1 MTFDDLKNLTAY
13 WLDDVNFG
21 YFTTTQVGAW
31 LNNAH
36 KETQKKL
43 LQSRQNFYLKAS
55 QTSLV
60 VNQTDYVLPDDFMT
74 LHRAELVIS
83 GTVPNEDRSPLAP
96 ITLNQQD
103 LVPAHTGTPQFYY
116 FKKNRIV
123 LSPAPDTVLTFRIH
137 YSPQVTDMTLS
148 TDVPDVPPAYHE
160 FLAVLATI
168 DGLLKDGRDITRFIA
183 KREYYEELMK
193 QETTDR
199 SEDTPRSVVLT
210 GESVGYGMFGY

>member
-13 WLDDVNFG
+13 WLDDLNFG
-21 YFTTTQVGAW
+21 YFTTAQVGAW
-31 LNNAH
+31 LNNAQ
-36 KETQKKL
+36 KETQKIL
-43 LQSRQNFYLKAS
+43 LQSHQNFYLKAV

-74 LHRAELVIS
+74 LHRAELVITGS
-83 GTVPNEDRSPLAP
+83 PPNETRSPLAP
-96 ITLNQQD
+96 VTLNQQD
-103 LVPAHTGTPQFYY
+103 LVPAQTGTPMFYL

-123 LSPAPDTVLTFRIH
+123 LFPAPDTALTFRIH

-168 DGLLKDGRDITRFIA
+168 DGLLKDGRDVSRFIA
-183 KREYYEELMK
+183 KRQYYEELMK

-199 SEDTPRSVVLT
+199 SEDSPRSIVTT